1 MIWHKTSALKI
12 QMKYFLFLAYYIQV
26 SIDIVLERFIKYCFD
41 NYNWTICE
49 ISVITKEKVVVII
62 IQPNKIPP

>member
-41 NYNWTICE
+41 NYN
-49 ISVITKEKVVVII
+49 
-62 IQPNKIPP
+62 

>member
-41 NYNWTICE
+41 NYNWTICKL
-49 ISVITKEKVVVII
+49 SVITKEKVVVII